1 VPHRQAVV
9 ARNLQAGRGDQVSR
23 VARSGT
29 AARVSRPAH
38 RLASLAALLVGAASV
53 ASCASVQT
61 HARTRE
67 GGDGAGRVPA
77 SSGDADTTASGV
89 PQPERAARHHFVGT
103 AMGCRVEITIDDD
116 DADRARD
123 AARAAQLELDRLDG
137 MLSDWKRSSELS
149 ALNASRTLR
158 HPASAEL
165 REVLQRAL
173 EVARATDGRFDPTV
187 APMVAMWRELRKD
200 GQLPAAAALAI
211 AKRRVGHTKVH
222 LEGSDVVR
230 DRTDIALDF
239 GGIGKGYGAV
249 KALEILREAG
259 CPRALVAVAGDIA
272 AGDAP
277 RGERGWTVTIAAE
290 PSVGPSS
297 GPPPAPPSG
306 SSSARADGAV
316 PGVHAKADG
325 AADGAADETLV
336 IARQAVST
344 SGGSMQWVEIAG
356 VRYAHIVDPRT
367 GVGAT
372 RLAQVTV
379 VGPLDCAVDA
389 LGTGLALCEDDGEIR
404 TVLARFNGYRARV
417 ERDGAAVWIP

>member
-1 VPHRQAVV
+1 M
-9 ARNLQAGRGDQVSR
+9 SR

-89 PQPERAARHHFVGT
+89 PQPERAARHRFVGT

-158 HPASAEL
+158 QPASAEL

-187 APMVAMWRELRKD
+187 APMVAMWRELRRD
-200 GQLPAAAALAI
+200 RQLPAPAALAI

-297 GPPPAPPSG
+297 AG
-306 SSSARADGAV
+306 ADGAV